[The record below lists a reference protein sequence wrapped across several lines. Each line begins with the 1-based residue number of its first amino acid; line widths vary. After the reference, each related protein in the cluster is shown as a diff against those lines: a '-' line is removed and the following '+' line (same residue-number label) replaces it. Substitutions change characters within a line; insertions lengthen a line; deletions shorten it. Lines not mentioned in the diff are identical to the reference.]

1 MRQIRLLALAVL
13 SASVVVACAD
23 LSARL
28 RRHTYPPNFK
38 YIGRAE
44 VRSAMWQLASE
55 VSQLDDLMRQPGP
68 IDEARRAQLMELLSA
83 MEDTTRDLETHGRP
97 TNHPL
102 IADHLEGFQ
111 RALATAR
118 AAVAAERPNYYLAG
132 SVSGACLICHGP
144 DR

>member
-1 MRQIRLLALAVL
+1 LFAVTVL
-13 SASVVVACAD
+13 SASVLVACAD
-23 LSARL
+23 LPARV
-28 RRHTYPPNFK
+28 RRHTYPPDFK

-44 VRSAMWQLASE
+44 LRSAMWQLASQ

-68 IDEARRAQLMELLSA
+68 IDDGRRAQIAQLLST
-83 MEDTTRDLETHGRP
+83 MEDTTRQLATHGRP

-102 IADHLEGFQ
+102 ISDHLDGFQ

-118 AAVAAERPNYYLAG
+118 AALASERPNYYVVG
-132 SVSGACLICHGP
+132 SVSGACLVCHGP